1 MTMLQP
7 GDEAPQFSLLNQTN
21 DRIQLSDFRGK
32 RVVLYF
38 YPKALTP
45 GCVTQ
50 ACGMRDIQS
59 DLAQNNTITLAI
71 SPDPVAKLAKFTEKH
86 QLNFH
91 LLSDEHREVSE
102 AYGVWQLKK
111 FMGREYMGVVRTTFI
126 ISPEG
131 RVEFATDN
139 VKTKTHHQDVIAWLQ
154 PLS

>member
-1 MTMLQP
+1 MLQP

-21 DRIQLSDFRGK
+21 ERIELSDFRGK

-50 ACGMRDIQS
+50 ACGMRDIQAE
-59 DLAQNNTITLAI
+59 LEQNNTVTLAI
-71 SPDPVAKLAKFTEKH
+71 SPDPIAKLAKFTEKH

-131 RVEFATDN
+131 RIEFVTDN
-139 VKTKTHHQDVIAWLQ
+139 VKTKTHHQDVLTWL
-154 PLS
+154 